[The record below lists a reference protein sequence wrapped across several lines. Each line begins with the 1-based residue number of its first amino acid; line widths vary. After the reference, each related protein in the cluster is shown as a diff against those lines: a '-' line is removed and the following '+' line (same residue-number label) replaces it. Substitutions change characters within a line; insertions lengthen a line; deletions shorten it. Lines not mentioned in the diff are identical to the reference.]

1 MKKISTNLL
10 RDNLASYLE
19 SVTETQSPLMVCK
32 YNKPLVVIM
41 PVIKS
46 KEKDNYNDYFGF
58 FGGKETGNKF
68 VKRVRR
74 NKKEKE
80 YILKSFKT

>member
-10 RDNLASYLE
+10 RDNLASYLD
-19 SVTETQSPLMVCK
+19 SVIETQNPLMVCK

-41 PVIKS
+41 PVRKL
-46 KEKDNYNDYFGF
+46 KEENNFNDYFGL
-58 FGGKETGNKF
+58 FGGKEKGDKF

-80 YILKSFKT
+80 YILKSLKT

>member
-10 RDNLASYLE
+10 RDNLASYLG
-19 SVTETQSPLMVCK
+19 SVIETQSPLMVCK

-41 PVIKS
+41 PARKS
-46 KEKDNYNDYFGF
+46 KEENNYNEYFGL
-58 FGGKETGNKF
+58 FGGKETGNEF

-74 NKKEKE
+74 NNKEKE
-80 YILKSFKT
+80 YILRSLKT

>member
-41 PVIKS
+41 PVRKL
-46 KEKDNYNDYFGF
+46 KEENNFNDYFGL
-58 FGGKETGNKF
+58 FGGKEKGDKF